1 VRFFR
6 FSLAGV
12 ALFLANPQLSRAA
25 DPALPVVDLH
35 VDLSYQH
42 NYQGKPFAQGV
53 GQFPVTE
60 FARAGVSGV
69 VLPLFVPRKVSPSG
83 PRMQDLESS
92 YARVLSALYESGV
105 YAPPGCTPVPGKV
118 QTFLAFEGAGPLAEN
133 PESLTRWVARGLK
146 IVGLV
151 HTWTNQLASSSGD
164 PKASFGLTQSGREI
178 VRRAFGFGI
187 AVDVSH
193 ASDLALEDVI
203 ALARKEKGVVVATH
217 SNARALA
224 DHPRNLRDEQIRAIA
239 ATGGVIGVNFHGPFV
254 VRGRPATLDDV
265 VLQVR
270 HLLRVAGEDHV
281 ALGSDF
287 EGDIRPATGLASIKD
302 YPKLEAAL
310 AKAGISR
317 TVIAKVFAGNALR
330 VLCTAVRV
338 K

>member
-1 VRFFR
+1 M
-6 FSLAGV
+6 
-12 ALFLANPQLSRAA
+12 ALFLANAQVSRAA
-25 DPALPVVDLH
+25 DPPLPVVDLH
-35 VDLSYQH
+35 VDLPYQH
-42 NYQGKPFAQGV
+42 NYEGKRFAQGV

-60 FARAGVSGV
+60 LARGGVSGV

-92 YARVLSALYESGV
+92 YARVLSALYESGA
-105 YAPPGCTPVPGKV
+105 YAPPGCTPVPSKV

-164 PKASFGLTQSGREI
+164 PKASFGLTQSGRDI
-178 VRRAFGFGI
+178 VRRAFGLGI
-187 AVDVSH
+187 AIDVSH
-193 ASDLALEDVI
+193 ASDLAVEDVI

-265 VLQVR
+265 VLHVR

-330 VLCTAVRV
+330 VLCTAARV
-338 K
+338 Q